1 MNEQTAAR
9 LKALRQRMR
18 DTGTGLVAIAP
29 GSHMDWVLGFHPHPD
44 ERPCLL
50 LIAPEKETF
59 LMPALNADGTREFTD
74 ITFHSWAD
82 DEGPIEA
89 LRTALA
95 AIGAEAPGLVA
106 LDETMRADFALL
118 LLDALPAETRRDFT
132 PATLGGLRMRKD
144 SAEYAKLKMNAG
156 IADRAMQAA
165 FSAVKPGM
173 TEKDLAAEIRAH
185 FSSEGASPQFWIV
198 GAGGNGAFP
207 HHSASD
213 RVIKEGDAVV
223 IDIGGR
229 KQGFPSD
236 ITRMAVIGLPP
247 EGYGEI
253 HTIVEKAVQAA
264 LKAARPGVLA
274 REVDAAARKVITDA
288 GYGEYFVHRTGHG
301 MGIDGHEPPYI
312 TATSDTV
319 LQEGMVFSIEP
330 GIYLPGRFGIRLED
344 IVILR
349 ENGPEVLSSLPP
361 VRPPAHLPCRVASAL
376 ACNSPFAA
384 AMMLP
389 PRSAGPP
396 SQSVTMPPACSMIG
410 IRATMS

>member
-349 ENGPEVLSSLPP
+349 ENGPEVLSSLP
-361 VRPPAHLPCRVASAL
+361 
-376 ACNSPFAA
+376 
-384 AMMLP
+384 
-389 PRSAGPP
+389 RSAHVV
-396 SQSVTMPPACSMIG
+396 QV
-410 IRATMS
+410 

>member
-1 MNEQTAAR
+1 MNEQTATR
-9 LKALRQRMR
+9 LMALRQRMN

-29 GSHMDWVLGFHPHPD
+29 GSHMDWVVGFHPHPD

-50 LIAPEKETF
+50 LVGREKETF
-59 LMPALNADGTREFTD
+59 LMPALNAEGTRAFTD
-74 ITFHSWAD
+74 IGFHTWAD
-82 DEGPIEA
+82 DEGPVEA
-89 LRTALA
+89 LQAALA
-95 AIGAEAPGLVA
+95 AIGAETPGLVA

-118 LLDALPAETRRDFT
+118 LIDALPAGTRRDFT

-213 RVIKEGDAVV
+213 RVIEEGDAVV

-264 LKAARPGVLA
+264 LKAARPGVPA
-274 REVDAAARKVITDA
+274 RDVDAAARKVITDA
-288 GYGEYFVHRTGHG
+288 GYGDYFVHRTGHG

-319 LQEGMVFSIEP
+319 LEEGMVFSIEP

-349 ENGPEVLSSLPP
+349 ENGPEILSSLPRT
-361 VRPPAHLPCRVASAL
+361 VHVV
-376 ACNSPFAA
+376 
-384 AMMLP
+384 
-389 PRSAGPP
+389 
-396 SQSVTMPPACSMIG
+396 QV
-410 IRATMS
+410 

>member
-1 MNEQTAAR
+1 MTEQTAAR
-9 LKALRQRMR
+9 LKALRQRMAE
-18 DTGTGLVAIAP
+18 TGTGLVAIAP

-50 LIAPEKETF
+50 LIGPKKEAF
-59 LMPALNADGTREFTD
+59 LMPALNAEGTREFTD
-74 ITFHSWAD
+74 IAFHNWAD
-82 DEGPIEA
+82 DEGPHAA
-89 LRTALA
+89 LRAALA
-95 AIGAEAPGLVA
+95 DIGAEAPGLLA

-118 LLDALPAETRRDFT
+118 LIDALPADTRRDFT

-144 SAEYAKLKMNAG
+144 ASEYAKLKMNAG

-165 FSAVKPGM
+165 FAAIRPGM
-173 TEKDLAAEIRAH
+173 TEKELAAEIRAH

-207 HHSASD
+207 HHSASE
-213 RVIKEGDAVV
+213 RVIEEGDAVV

-229 KQGFPSD
+229 KAGFPSD
-236 ITRMAVIGLPP
+236 ITRMAVVGLPP

-264 LKAARPGVLA
+264 LKAARPGVRA
-274 REVDAAARKVITDA
+274 CDVDAAARKVITDA

-312 TATSDTV
+312 TATSETV
-319 LQEGMVFSIEP
+319 LEEGMVFSIEP

-349 ENGPEVLSSLPP
+349 ADGPEILSSLPRA
-361 VRPPAHLPCRVASAL
+361 VHIARV
-376 ACNSPFAA
+376 
-384 AMMLP
+384 
-389 PRSAGPP
+389 
-396 SQSVTMPPACSMIG
+396 
-410 IRATMS
+410 

>member
-1 MNEQTAAR
+1 MNEDKTMNEQTAAR
-9 LKALRQRMR
+9 LKALRQRMAE
-18 DTGTGLVAIAP
+18 TGTGLVAIAP

-50 LIAPEKETF
+50 LIGPEREAF
-59 LMPALNADGTREFTD
+59 LMPALNAEGSREFTD
-74 ITFHSWAD
+74 IAFHNWAD
-82 DEGPIEA
+82 DEGPDAA
-89 LRTALA
+89 LRAALA
-95 AIGAEAPGLVA
+95 GIGAEAPGLVA

-118 LLDALPAETRRDFT
+118 LIDALPADTRRTFT
-132 PATLGGLRMRKD
+132 PETLGGLRMRKD
-144 SAEYAKLKMNAG
+144 ESEYAKLKMNAG

-165 FSAVKPGM
+165 FAAIRPGM
-173 TEKDLAAEIRAH
+173 TEKALAAEIRAH

-213 RVIKEGDAVV
+213 RVIQEGDAVV

-236 ITRMAVIGLPP
+236 ITRMAVVGTPP
-247 EGYGEI
+247 EGYGEV
-253 HTIVEKAVQAA
+253 HAIVEKAVQAA
-264 LKAARPGVLA
+264 LKAARPGTPA
-274 REVDAAARKVITDA
+274 CEVDAAARKVIADA

-312 TATSDTV
+312 TATSETV
-319 LQEGMVFSIEP
+319 LEEGMVFSIEP

-349 ENGPEVLSSLPP
+349 ADGPEIL
-361 VRPPAHLPCRVASAL
+361 SAL
-376 ACNSPFAA
+376 
-384 AMMLP
+384 
-389 PRSAGPP
+389 PRTVHIGPA
-396 SQSVTMPPACSMIG
+396 QQTA
-410 IRATMS
+410 